1 MALSPLPSMTGP
13 RSTHEHTPFETDALL
28 AWVLVG
34 LRLYQVRDKPSRFR
48 FRSLHLRFSKR
59 NNAKALVL
67 DDNKSLDR
75 RSSRLS
81 LVVYFY
87 MAGSQFE
94 LLMNNYQSRPTP
106 ISPTPNLPSCL
117 GSNKTDCLIIN
128 STSMVNFTAFKP
140 MSPASTS

>member
-13 RSTHEHTPFETDALL
+13 RSTHEHTPFETHALL

-34 LRLYQVRDKPSRFR
+34 LRLYQVRDKPCRFR
-48 FRSLHLRFSKR
+48 FRSLHLRFSKW

-67 DDNKSLDR
+67 DDNRSLDR
-75 RSSRLS
+75 RSNRLS

-106 ISPTPNLPSCL
+106 IIPPPHLSSCL

-128 STSMVNFTAFKP
+128 STSMVNLTAFKP
-140 MSPASTS
+140 ISPASTS